1 MSIFGNLFHQG
12 EVSPRQ
18 RGGKG
23 GDPKQSSLDR
33 KINWSL
39 RSNVTVTG
47 PDSRKPPTAPYYDV
61 GRSRGDQDTRH
72 HDGAAFG
79 NYYNLSNSAPSRM
92 QYIRSF
98 QDRTPTVQ
106 RRNDSG
112 AVSGVANVQLINP
125 VATTTR
131 KRIVLYSAA
140 GYLWAVAPRIPGQS
154 RDNYGGF
161 HARGIDPYSYAA
173 LIAQGPGSN
182 PVNPGGPGKIA
193 GRSYLNPMY
202 SGIGGVHDTSHGGSS
217 LCLSKMTAPTY
228 PAKPL

>member
-1 MSIFGNLFHQG
+1 MNIFGNLFHTG
-12 EVSPRQ
+12 EVSPKQ
-18 RGGKG
+18 QGGKSAQAGG
-23 GDPKQSSLDR
+23 GDADLDR
-33 KINWSL
+33 KLNWSM

-47 PDSRKPPTAPYYDV
+47 PTSRKPQTHAPFHDV
-61 GRSRGDQDTRH
+61 GASQGDQDTRH
-72 HDGAAFG
+72 HVGAPFE
-79 NYYNLSNSAPSRM
+79 NYYDKQFAVHSTSQWS
-92 QYIRSF
+92 RSF
-98 QDRTPTVQ
+98 QDHTPTVQ

-112 AVSGVANVQLINP
+112 QVSGVANVQLINP

-173 LIAQGPGSN
+173 LIAAGPGSN

-217 LCLSKMTAPTY
+217 LCL
-228 PAKPL
+228 